1 MNTENTLHLLVEAA
15 TVALAL
21 EKSPE
26 QQDYAA
32 IWNQVR
38 RVIVRFSVTWA
49 KGEDINDEV
58 LLLAKALT
66 NHGNMA

>member
-1 MNTENTLHLLVEAA
+1 MNTENTLNLLVEAA

-38 RVIVRFSVTWA
+38 RVIVRSSVTWA

-66 NHGNMA
+66 NHGNLA